1 MGSLES
7 GHEFAFGI
15 AMIRVLQTRIMARE
29 GTHRFKLDDLDDRLG
44 QRVRDARNARG
55 LSRRALAATAEVSRS
70 TIAHIERGDQRP
82 LPGTLGR
89 IATAL
94 SVPLFVLA
102 PTWEDAEHAR
112 PKSGTEHPG
121 VGLRTIRRD
130 RKLTIA
136 ALAEATGLSV
146 STISR
151 FERGL
156 HATRKLTCTDAS
168 GTSYKDQI
176 GIISTELAAALGYA
190 SAADLT
196 RACAAIEE

>member
-1 MGSLES
+1 
-7 GHEFAFGI
+7 
-15 AMIRVLQTRIMARE
+15 MARE
-29 GTHRFKLDDLDDRLG
+29 GTHQFKLDDLDERLG
-44 QRVRDARNARG
+44 QRVRDARNERG
-55 LSRRALAATAEVSRS
+55 LSRMALAPAAGVSRS

-82 LPGTLGR
+82 LPGTLR
-89 IATAL
+89 KIAAVL
-94 SVPLFVLA
+94 SLPLFVLA
-102 PTWEDAEHAR
+102 PAWEDAEHVR

-121 VGLRTIRRD
+121 VGLRAIRRD

-156 HATRKLTCTDAS
+156 HATRKLTCADAS
-168 GTSYKDQI
+168 GTSYRDQI
-176 GIISTELAAALGYA
+176 GIISAELAAALGYA